1 MSRKP
6 ELRGRAARLARL
18 LPAGGAR
25 AARTPFVLLVVLL
38 LGGGLIGLLVL
49 NSALSEGSFRLDDLQ
64 RDTKSLTDEEQ
75 ALQRDVDTYS
85 APDALQRRAREL
97 GMVPGGDPA
106 FLNPDGSVKGVPGTA
121 AQQSSA
127 RNPVVRP
134 PEVLALTQTASPR
147 TASPAPATSAP
158 AAAVPS
164 VGAATPQTV
173 PPRSLSPQT
182 MLPRIPTPQ
191 TPAPTPSAQPSSTP
205 GR

>member
-1 MSRKP
+1 VSRKP

-121 AQQSSA
+121 AQQSPA
-127 RNPVVRP
+127 RIPVVRP
-134 PEVLALTQTASPR
+134 PEVLALTQT
-147 TASPAPATSAP
+147 TAPATSAP

-164 VGAATPQTV
+164 AGVATPQT
-173 PPRSLSPQT
+173 PAPQT
-182 MLPRIPTPQ
+182 PAPQTPTPRIPTPK

>member
-1 MSRKP
+1 VSTKP
-6 ELRGRAARLARL
+6 ELRGRAARLTRL
-18 LPAGGAR
+18 LPAGAGQ

-64 RDTKSLTDEEQ
+64 KDTKSLTDEEQ
-75 ALQRDVDTYS
+75 ALQRDVDAYA

-106 FLNPDGSVKGVPGTA
+106 FLNPDGTVKGVPGA

-127 RNPVVRP
+127 RTPM
-134 PEVLALTQTASPR
+134 VLAPEALAASQSQSQ
-147 TASPAPATSAP
+147 SPSQSPSQGQGQSPSPTSAAQPSVAVPAT
-158 AAAVPS
+158 
-164 VGAATPQTV
+164 Q
-173 PPRSLSPQT
+173 
-182 MLPRIPTPQ
+182 
-191 TPAPTPSAQPSSTP
+191 APTPSTQPSTTP

>member
-18 LPAGGAR
+18 FPTTGGRAQ

-49 NSALSEGSFRLDDLQ
+49 NSALSEGAFKLDDLQ
-64 RDTKSLTDEEQ
+64 RETKSLTDQEQ
-75 ALQRDVDTYS
+75 ALQRDIDAYS

-106 FLNPDGSVKGVPGTA
+106 FLDPDGTVKGVPGA
-121 AQQSSA
+121 AAEQSSA
-127 RNPVVRP
+127 QVVRP
-134 PEVLALTQTASPR
+134 PEVMLP
-147 TASPAPATSAP
+147 PPVTSAP
-158 AAAVPS
+158 PS
-164 VGAATPQTV
+164 PSATPTAAATPGAAAA
-173 PPRSLSPQT
+173 SPST
-182 MLPRIPTPQ
+182 TPSSPTP
-191 TPAPTPSAQPSSTP
+191 TP